1 MSEPRVVPPKITNSA
16 ATATLPDDV
25 FGGSGTGLVLVANT
39 GTMTLTLPTAV
50 NNAGKRLIFKKT
62 TSSATAITVDANA
75 SETIDGA
82 TTHTAMDAQ
91 YDTITIM
98 SDGANWH
105 IVAQK
110 IA

>member
-1 MSEPRVVPPKITNSA
+1 MSAPKVVPPKLKSIVAA
-16 ATATLPDDV
+16 ATLTSAD
-25 FGGSGTGLVLVANT
+25 FGDSNIGLILVGNT
-39 GTMTLTLPTAV
+39 GTMTITLPTAV
-50 NNAGKRLIFKKT
+50 NNTGRIFIFKKT
-62 TSSATAITVDANA
+62 SSSATAITVDGAG

-91 YDTITIM
+91 YDTITII

-105 IVAQK
+105 IIAQK